1 MRIGIHR
8 RVIYPDDYLKLSRCV
23 AAETKAAPDKTDQ
36 RRVVVG
42 VVSEADEVCD

>member
-8 RVIYPDDYLKLSRCV
+8 RVIYPDDYFKLGRCV
-23 AAETKAAPDKTDQ
+23 AAETKDSPDKTDQ

-42 VVSEADEVCD
+42 VVSEADEIYD